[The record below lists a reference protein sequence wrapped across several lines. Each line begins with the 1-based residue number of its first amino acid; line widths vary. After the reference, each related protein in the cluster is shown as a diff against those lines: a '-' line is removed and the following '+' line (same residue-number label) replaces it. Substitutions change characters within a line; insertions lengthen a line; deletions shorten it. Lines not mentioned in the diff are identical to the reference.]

1 MRRALLLLPILAL
14 GAISAAQEMRSDVPA
29 VLRKAFLKG
38 RNTKYTGTRVVVFRR
53 GKDTTQHTEY
63 VTRDGPRLRIEFP
76 RESDFAGQV
85 IVETKKER
93 RHYFPEK
100 NEIHVLP
107 PRREEAFERI
117 ARLVNSPR
125 DRFRFNT
132 GPDET
137 IAGKNAEQVVVSD
150 SSGNVIQRLYIEPS
164 TGLVLK
170 RQLFDAVGTRVG
182 GFEFT
187 EVDLRPRI
195 SGDVFRLVRRGARIV
210 TPIQLLEELA
220 KREGFRPL
228 ALPASDGVRLEW
240 SGVGNIDGE
249 NVLIQSYAVPDGR
262 LSLFQLK
269 RIVNPERLS
278 KFARGRVKFVYWRR
292 DGRTFVL
299 VGNQSAEE
307 LRRLAE
313 PVAGGTV
320 STGG

>member
-1 MRRALLLLPILAL
+1 MRRAFLLLPILAF
-14 GAISAAQEMRSDVPA
+14 GTIASAQEIRSDVPA
-29 VLRKAFLKG
+29 VLRKAFFKG
-38 RNTKYTGTRVVVFRR
+38 RDVRYSGTRVVVFRR
-53 GKDTTQHTEY
+53 GSETSQHTEY

-76 RESDFAGQV
+76 RESDFGGQI
-85 IVETKKER
+85 IVENKNER
-93 RHYFPEK
+93 RHYYPDK

-117 ARLVNSPR
+117 ARLVKSSR

-150 SSGNVIQRLYIEPS
+150 ASGNVVQRLYIEPS
-164 TGLVLK
+164 SGLVLK

-187 EVDLRPRI
+187 EIDLRPRI
-195 SGDVFRLVRRGARIV
+195 SNDVFRLVRRGARMV
-210 TPIQLLEELA
+210 TPTQLLEELA
-220 KREGFRPL
+220 RKEGFRPIV
-228 ALPASDGVRLEW
+228 LPVKDGIKLEW
-240 SGVGNIDGE
+240 SGVWKIDGE
-249 NVLIQSYAVPDGR
+249 DVLTQSYAAPEGR
-262 LSLFQLK
+262 ISLFQLK
-269 RIVNPERLS
+269 RIVSPDRLS

-299 VGNQSAEE
+299 VGNRSADE

-313 PVAGGTV
+313 PIAGGTV